1 MSESNRGQKTTD
13 VDRRVG
19 LRIRQARLIAGLT
32 MEALAERAGCSYQ
45 QINKYE
51 MAINRVT
58 AGRLADLA
66 TILAVHVGWFFDEP
80 AELPARAPQGMAEL
94 VTIAAV
100 LDNGARSRALAYA
113 KGELDLQTRRA
124 QVAA

>member
-19 LRIRQARLIAGLT
+19 LRIRQARLMAGLT

-58 AGRLADLA
+58 AGRLDDLA
-66 TILAVHVGWFFDEP
+66 RILDVHVGWFFDEP
-80 AELPARAPQGMAEL
+80 AELPARAPHCRTGPA
-94 VTIAAV
+94 
-100 LDNGARSRALAYA
+100 S
-113 KGELDLQTRRA
+113 RRA
-124 QVAA
+124 SLTPQG